1 MNSTIK
7 KPLGSLVGILCVTT
21 AMGQTN
27 VWRVDPIA
35 GHPRDFATITDAL
48 NSSTVKDGDT
58 VLVTGDFSTTDVTL
72 QRRLHLVGF
81 GYYLA
86 ENGISYPPGTLAPAT
101 IRSLLVRSAAAG
113 SPTNG
118 SGSSITGFTL
128 TTDATFNDVSR
139 VVFRRNNVRKV
150 VIAGANGQAASGISV
165 IQNYIRALGTDD
177 SYGAIRS
184 ETWDN
189 YDILIANNFIGREP
203 AGSFTMSANDVF
215 LIRNNIIRAGGWIH
229 NGLFADNAVYGQ
241 TTMYWNK
248 MVVQNNIAI
257 GGNFLPAGSSNI
269 NNQVESNVFV
279 LGTSPDGKY
288 QLAAGSLAIGAASDG
303 GDMGMYGGTYPYV
316 LSGLPPVPVITLLS
330 IPNTVPDGED
340 LQVQIR
346 AEVHP

>member
-1 MNSTIK
+1 MKPSTPTSLIIIVA
-7 KPLGSLVGILCVTT
+7 LGFV
-21 AMGQTN
+21 AMSNGQTN

-35 GHPRDFATITDAL
+35 GHPRDFATIDAAL
-48 NSSTVKDGDT
+48 TNAAVHDGDT
-58 VLVTGDFSTTDVTL
+58 ILVTGDFSAADVTL

-101 IRSLLVRSAAAG
+101 IRHLVVRAAAAG
-113 SPTNG
+113 SPTNA

-128 TTDATFNDVSR
+128 TTATFNDVSR
-139 VVFRRNNVRKV
+139 VVFRRNKV
-150 VIAGANGQAASGISV
+150 ARVYILGANGQAASGISI
-165 IQNYIRALGTDD
+165 IQNHIPGAGTDWN
-177 SYGAIRS
+177 YGTIRS
-184 ETWDN
+184 DTWDN
-189 YDILIANNFIGREP
+189 YDILIANNFIGYEP

-229 NGLFADNAVYGQ
+229 NGLFADNAVYGGS
-241 TTMYWNK
+241 TMYWNK

-288 QLAAGSLAIGAASDG
+288 QLAAGSPAIGAASDG

-316 LSGLPPVPVITLLS
+316 LSGLPPVPVITFLS
-330 IPNTVPDGED
+330 IPTTVADGQD